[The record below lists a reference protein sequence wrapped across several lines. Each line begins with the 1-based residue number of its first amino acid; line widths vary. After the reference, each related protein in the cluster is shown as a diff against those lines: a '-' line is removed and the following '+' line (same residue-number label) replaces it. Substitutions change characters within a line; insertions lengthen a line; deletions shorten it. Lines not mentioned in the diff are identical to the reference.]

1 MTDEPGAPQETARE
15 QSVYTSERAKAF
27 IDAVVAIA
35 MTLLILPLLE
45 SVADVSRSSGGELA
59 DTWLAEHGGQIITF
73 ALSFAI
79 IGMFW
84 IMHHRLFARVEQV
97 TVPLLWLLIGWMA
110 TIVWLPVPTAMS
122 GQLHPSPLLYVL
134 YIGSM
139 ILTCLVSIAVRLT
152 LRAHPEL
159 HDIPRDAL
167 IRGLLV
173 DALMAVLFAAALVL
187 AELTP
192 LGYWSLTALILVGP
206 LMAILTRVLHVRAGR
221 SAA

>member
-1 MTDEPGAPQETARE
+1 MSEEAGAARPETPRE
-15 QSVYTSERAKAF
+15 QSVYTAERAKAF

-45 SVADVSRSSGGELA
+45 SVADVSKLPGDKLA
-59 DTWLAEHGGQIITF
+59 DSWMDEHGGQIITF

-84 IMHHRLFARVEQV
+84 VMHHRLFSRVEQV

-122 GQLHPSPLLYVL
+122 GQLRPSPLLYVL

-139 ILTCLVSIAVRLT
+139 ILTCLVSITVRLM
-152 LRAHPEL
+152 LRAHPAL

-167 IRGLLV
+167 LRGLLV
-173 DALMAVLFAAALVL
+173 DLTMAVLFGAALAL
-187 AELTP
+187 AELTT
-192 LGYWSLTALILVGP
+192 LGYWSLTLLVLVGP
-206 LMAILTRVLHVRAGR
+206 VMAILTRVLHIRR
-221 SAA
+221 RTE